1 MFKSVKPAT
10 IVKHSNDVANPL
22 SFAKAHGGSLTMKH
36 QGGAYCVAFR
46 STSIKAHGWGSSIQK
61 AYENMLQHFE
71 VKNEMYIRKQLL
83 KTVFAP
89 KSNQKTVA

>member
-1 MFKSVKPAT
+1 MRNT
-10 IVKHSNDVANPL
+10 IQNNPL
-22 SFAKAHGGSLTMKH
+22 TFAKAHGGSLTMKYH
-36 QGGAYCVAFR
+36 DGAYCVAFK
-46 STSIKAHGWGSSIQK
+46 SNTLQAYGWGSSIQK

-71 VKNEMYIRKQLL
+71 VKNEMHIRKRLL